1 MMTYLAVAGAALFTV
16 IALIHYTWAA
26 TGRVPPAVIP
36 TRRDGS
42 PLFEPKRIESA
53 VVATVLLV
61 AALLLLQRGGVGP
74 ILVPKLLRVLGSGL
88 VSVVMLMRGLGD
100 FAYVGLFKRER
111 YSLFGR
117 MDTRYYTPLVLVLGV
132 IAGFVSYGGQ

>member
-16 IALIHYTWAA
+16 IALIHYAWAA
-26 TGRVPPAVIP
+26 TGRVPAAVIP

-74 ILVPKLLRVLGSGL
+74 MLVPKMLRVLGSGL
-88 VSVVMLMRGLGD
+88 VSVVMLMRGMGD
-100 FAYVGLFKRER
+100 FAYLGLFKRER
-111 YSLFGR
+111 SSLFGR
-117 MDTRYYTPLVLVLGV
+117 MDTRYYTPLVLALGV
-132 IAGFVSYGGQ
+132 IAGLVSYGGR